1 MKLKKKT
8 TKKPSVAAFYMVVY
22 KSQDEIEIVIAQGP
36 EFTFSEGGRE
46 RGAMMTLEGAAES
59 PTPAWL

>member
-36 EFTFSEGGRE
+36 GVYILRGRPRARSNDDFRGG
-46 RGAMMTLEGAAES
+46 G
-59 PTPAWL
+59 